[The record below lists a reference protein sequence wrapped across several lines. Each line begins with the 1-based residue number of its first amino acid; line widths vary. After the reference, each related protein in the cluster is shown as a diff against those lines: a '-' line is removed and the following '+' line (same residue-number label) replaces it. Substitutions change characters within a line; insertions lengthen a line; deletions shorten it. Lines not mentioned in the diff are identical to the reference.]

1 VLNYRLR
8 RDIAEPAFAV
18 EPHLIF
24 PTGKTGPLV
33 DCAAMCD
40 FTAQK
45 RAIVARGDG
54 DLSP

>member
-8 RDIAEPAFAV
+8 RDIDESAFAV

-24 PTGKTGPLV
+24 PTDKTRPLV
-33 DCAAMCD
+33 DCLAMCD

-45 RAIVARGDG
+45 RTIVARGND
-54 DLSP
+54 DLLP